1 MLPVYICEDNAR
13 IRSMQKEYLEK
24 QILIEGYDMEIALC
38 SRHPEEILQ
47 AVAASPKRGIYFLDV
62 ELKGESMDG
71 FTLGQEIRK
80 LDSRGFLIYVTA
92 FQDLAFETF
101 RYHLEALDYIVK
113 ETTEQ
118 MLEGIQNSLN
128 IITERMYNEKR
139 EQRE

>member
-1 MLPVYICEDNAR
+1 
-13 IRSMQKEYLEK
+13 
-24 QILIEGYDMEIALC
+24 
-38 SRHPEEILQ
+38 
-47 AVAASPKRGIYFLDV
+47 
-62 ELKGESMDG
+62 MDG

-139 EQRE
+139 EQREYFTVKVMDIIKHIP